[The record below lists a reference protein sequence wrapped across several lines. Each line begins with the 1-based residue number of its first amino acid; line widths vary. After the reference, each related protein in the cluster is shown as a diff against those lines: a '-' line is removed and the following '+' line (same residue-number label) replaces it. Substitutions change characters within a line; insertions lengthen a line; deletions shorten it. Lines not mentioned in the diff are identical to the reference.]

1 MTRRSHRYPPQAV
14 LLYIALGI
22 ALGLVGWA
30 LWIHDGGGRSEQTPA
45 APPTV
50 QGGPNNGR

>member
-14 LLYIALGI
+14 LVYMALGI

-30 LWIHDGGGRSEQTPA
+30 LLLYDGGEAGD
-45 APPTV
+45 
-50 QGGPNNGR
+50 QGGTQPPAQQDGGR